1 MNIFKNHTYSWW
13 QIGILKLAL
22 LSIGVVIGSY
32 WQEALLPY
40 ITFFVAAAIVFGAYA
55 VVASA

>member
-32 WQEALLPY
+32 FQDALLPY
-40 ITFFVAAAIVFGAYA
+40 ITFFVAAAIVFAAYA
-55 VVASA
+55 MVASA